1 MLMPSR
7 EELQKARRIVV
18 KVGTSTLNYDT
29 GKLNI
34 EKIELLVRELSDLAN
49 QGREI
54 ILVSSGAVGAG
65 LERMKQHERP
75 KTIPEKQAMAAV
87 GQGILMHLYEKLFA
101 EYGQT
106 VAQVLL
112 TKENSRR
119 YSQYINSRNALMAL
133 LDMKVIPIINE
144 NDAVAVDELKI
155 GDNDTLSATVATL
168 VDADAL
174 IILSDIDGLY
184 TANPAKDPSARLL
197 HEVKQITPA
206 IEQMAGGAGTSMGT
220 GGMMTKIRA
229 AKIAVNSG
237 ITMVIASGSERSIIR
252 RLLKGEL
259 LGTVFPAKEVHLK
272 RRKSWLAFGKQLS
285 GDIIV
290 DAGCAK
296 AVLSGSSLLAVG
308 IRRTDGDFDR
318 GSTVRIIAPDGRE
331 IARGTVNYSA
341 AVLNVLKGR
350 QTGEFKEILGRLG
363 IACPVCDEAVHRD
376 NMVLMI

>member
-1 MLMPSR
+1 MSSR
-7 EELQKARRIVV
+7 EQLQQAKRIIV
-18 KVGTSTLNYDT
+18 KVGTSTLNYAT

-65 LERMKQHERP
+65 LERMKKNERP
-75 KTIPEKQAMAAV
+75 KTIPEKQALAAV

-112 TKENSRR
+112 TKENSRQ
-119 YSQYINSRNALMAL
+119 YSQFINSRNALLTL
-133 LDMKVIPIINE
+133 LAMGVIPIINE

-168 VDADAL
+168 VDADTL

-184 TANPAKDPSARLL
+184 TANPAKDKNARLL
-197 HEVKQITPA
+197 YEVAHITPE
-206 IEQMAGGAGTSMGT
+206 IDTMAGGAGSSMGT
-220 GGMMTKIRA
+220 GGMSTKIKA

-237 ITMVIASGSERSIIR
+237 TTMVIASGSERNILR
-252 RLLKGEL
+252 RLLAGEL
-259 LGTVFPAKEVHLK
+259 LGTIFPAKEIHLK
-272 RRKSWLAFGKQLS
+272 RRKSWLAFGKPIC

-290 DAGCAK
+290 DEGCK
-296 AVLSGSSLLAVG
+296 RAVLAGSSLLAAG
-308 IRRTDGDFDR
+308 IKSVNGDFAV
-318 GSTVRIIAPDGRE
+318 GNTVRIITQDGSE
-331 IARGTVNYSA
+331 IARGSVNYDTEA
-341 AVLNVLKGR
+341 LQKIQGHHTN
-350 QTGEFKEILGRLG
+350 EFKSLLQDTNYPLSKE
-363 IACPVCDEAVHRD
+363 VVHRD
-376 NMVLMI
+376 NMVIMI